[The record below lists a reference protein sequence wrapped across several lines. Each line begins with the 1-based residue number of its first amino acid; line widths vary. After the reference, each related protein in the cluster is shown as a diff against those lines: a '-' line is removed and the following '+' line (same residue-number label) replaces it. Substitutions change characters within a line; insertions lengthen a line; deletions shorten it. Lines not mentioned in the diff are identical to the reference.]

1 MKISYSHIG
10 LAKLCGWFGV
20 TRQAYY
26 QSNWNGID
34 TSIEE
39 HLVLQEV
46 INIRKSHKQMG
57 ARKLYT
63 KMQSFLIEH
72 QIKMG
77 RDALFNLLSA
87 NKMLVRKRK
96 RRIITTQSYH
106 WLKKVS
112 QFNKG
117 ICSNRP

>member
-39 HLVLQEV
+39 HLVLQERLTR
-46 INIRKSHKQMG
+46 IGNLNIS
-57 ARKLYT
+57 L
-63 KMQSFLIEH
+63 FL
-72 QIKMG
+72 
-77 RDALFNLLSA
+77 
-87 NKMLVRKRK
+87 
-96 RRIITTQSYH
+96 
-106 WLKKVS
+106 
-112 QFNKG
+112 
-117 ICSNRP
+117 